1 MERTLVVLKPD
12 TVQRGIIGEIITRFE
27 RAGLKV
33 VGMKMMQP
41 DTQHYDHHYETIGKV
56 KSRRG
61 EKVFRQNMEFMMKGP
76 VVAMTLEGVEA
87 IDLVRKMVGD
97 TEPKSSLPGTIRG
110 DYAHM
115 SYGHANQK
123 QIGIPNIIHA
133 SGNAEEAEEEIYH
146 WFNDNELF
154 EYQTV
159 HETHVF

>member
-12 TVQRGIIGEIITRFE
+12 TVQRALMGEIIMRFE

-41 DTQHYDHHYETIGKV
+41 DHTHYEHHYETIGKV
-56 KSRRG
+56 KTRRG
-61 EKVFRQNMEFMMKGP
+61 EDVFHKNMEFMMRGP
-76 VVAMTLEGVEA
+76 VLAMTLEGVEA
-87 IDLVRKMVGD
+87 VELVDKMVGE
-97 TEPKSSLPGTIRG
+97 TEPKSSFPGTIRG

-115 SYGHANQK
+115 SYGHADQR

-133 SGNAEEAEEEIYH
+133 SSNREEAQEEIYH

-159 HETHVF
+159 HETHTF

>member
-12 TVQRGIIGEIITRFE
+12 AVQRAVMGEILMRFE

-41 DTQHYDHHYETIGKV
+41 DTTHYEHHYETIGKV
-56 KSRRG
+56 KTRRG
-61 EKVFRQNMEFMMKGP
+61 DDVFHQNMEFMMKGP
-76 VVAMTLEGVEA
+76 VLAMVLEGVEA
-87 IDLVRKMVGD
+87 VDLVRKMVGE

-115 SYGHANQK
+115 SYDHANQK

-133 SGNAEEAEEEIYH
+133 SGDREEAQEEIYH

-159 HETHVF
+159 HESHVF